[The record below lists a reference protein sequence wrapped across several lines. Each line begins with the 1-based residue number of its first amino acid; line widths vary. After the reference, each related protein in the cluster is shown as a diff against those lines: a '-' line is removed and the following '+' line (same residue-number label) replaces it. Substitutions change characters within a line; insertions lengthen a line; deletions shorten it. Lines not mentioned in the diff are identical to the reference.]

1 MDKRFFLALFLSL
14 IAIAVSQLLFPAAKP
29 GPSSRRNA
37 NAPDSTASGRAV
49 SPSST
54 SPGGLPSA
62 VPAATNT
69 VTTSNKTRLAAAVR
83 ATPAETTTG
92 TTQKAIYRVSSL
104 GAEPVSIVVRDY
116 KNRSTAGGGV
126 RPRGGPTPRAPPP
139 LPPQQPP
146 PLFAR

>member
-69 VTTSNKTRLAAAVR
+69 VTTSNKTRLAAAGH
-83 ATPAETTTG
+83 ATAGVATTV
-92 TTQKAIYRVSSL
+92 TTPKAHYQLSNL
-104 GAEPVSIVVRDY
+104 GDATVPL
-116 KNRSTAGGGV
+116 AGGGLKNACTS
-126 RPRGGPTPRAPPP
+126 GG
-139 LPPQQPP
+139 
-146 PLFAR
+146 